1 MNGVAPFGI
10 GFAVALLLC
19 IIVYFTFLKRSP
31 KKTVDE
37 GDIFGFKI
45 ARNESEVIDFLD
57 NVENVLKG
65 EVLSFVCGMVTDE
78 MVSERFSDNSKL
90 VIDCK
95 KFFDR
100 ISTILKLLEEKVE
113 FVKSKATSEKTK
125 EALDTLLS
133 EFKSFVN
140 LIKGKLCKDDTSR
153 VSLDELKKIV
163 RGARSNLCKN
173 ASSERVSEDDA
184 DLLFDVINPK
194 RSVGS
199 SIKPK

>member
-65 EVLSFVCGMVTDE
+65 EVLSFACGMVTDE

-95 KFFDR
+95 
-100 ISTILKLLEEKVE
+100 SY
-113 FVKSKATSEKTK
+113 
-125 EALDTLLS
+125 
-133 EFKSFVN
+133 
-140 LIKGKLCKDDTSR
+140 LI
-153 VSLDELKKIV
+153 V
-163 RGARSNLCKN
+163 
-173 ASSERVSEDDA
+173 
-184 DLLFDVINPK
+184 
-194 RSVGS
+194 
-199 SIKPK
+199 